1 MNTVDKAEQLVN
13 HIALLERC
21 AVAFSGG
28 VDSAVVA
35 KAALLALGDDAVAVT
50 ASSPSVP
57 RSEIEE
63 AKRVAAEIGIR
74 HEIVETQET
83 TNPLYVQNAPDRCFH
98 CKTELYSQIEL
109 LVGKIDAPL
118 ILNGAN
124 VDDQGDHRPGMI
136 AAKNHEVRS
145 PLIECG
151 RTKADVRALAKHW
164 NLSVHDKP
172 ASPCLASRIAYG
184 EEATPERLA
193 MIEAAEA
200 YLRANGLREFRVRY
214 HRGDIARIEVTPD
227 RIAELASEPLRSDL
241 ASKLRELGFR
251 AVTLD
256 LEGFRSGNLNG
267 FVDLAAVRI
276 Q

>member
-1 MNTVDKAEQLVN
+1 MKLADQLVQT
-13 HIALLERC
+13 IATYQSC

-35 KAALLALGDDAVAVT
+35 KAAFLALGESAVAIT
-50 ASSPSVP
+50 ARSPSVP
-57 RSEIEE
+57 RNEIEE
-63 AKRVAAEIGIR
+63 AIRVAAEIGIR
-74 HEIVETQET
+74 HEIVDTQET
-83 TNPLYVQNAPDRCFH
+83 TNPLYIQNAPDRCFH

-109 LVGKIDAPL
+109 LVSAIDAPL
-118 ILNGAN
+118 IINGAN

-136 AAKNHEVRS
+136 AAQNHQVRS

-151 RTKADVRALAKHW
+151 LTKADVRALAQHW

-193 MIEAAEA
+193 MIEAAEDF
-200 YLRANGLREFRVRY
+200 LRARGLREFRVRY
-214 HRGDIARIEVTPD
+214 HRGDIARIEVTPE
-227 RIAELASEPLRSDL
+227 RIAELATDPLRTEL

-267 FVDLAAVRI
+267 FVDLSAVRL

>member
-1 MNTVDKAEQLVN
+1 MTIVDKAEQLTR
-13 HIALLERC
+13 HIGGYRQC
-21 AVAFSGG
+21 VVAFSGG

-35 KAALLALGDDAVAVT
+35 QAAHLALGENAAAVT
-50 ASSPSVP
+50 ARSPSVP

-63 AKRVAAEIGIR
+63 AIRVAAEIGIR

-109 LVGKIDAPL
+109 LVAAIDAPL

-136 AAKNHEVRS
+136 AAKNHQVLS

-151 RTKADVRALAKHW
+151 LTKADVRELAKHW

-193 MIEAAEA
+193 MIEAAED
-200 YLRANGLREFRVRY
+200 YLRGHGLREFRVRY
-214 HRGDIARIEVTPD
+214 HRGDIARIEVTPE
-227 RIAELASEPLRSDL
+227 RIAELAAEPLRSQL
-241 ASKLRELGFR
+241 AKKLRELGFR

-267 FVDLAAVRI
+267 FVDLAAVRL